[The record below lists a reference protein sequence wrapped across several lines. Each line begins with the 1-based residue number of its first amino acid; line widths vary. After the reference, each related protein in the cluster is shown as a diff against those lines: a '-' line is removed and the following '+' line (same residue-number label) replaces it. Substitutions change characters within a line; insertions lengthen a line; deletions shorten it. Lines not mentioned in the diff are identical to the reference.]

1 MQNDRDAATTALKT
15 GGTDILKD
23 ANRFR
28 ELVVQQLDTT
38 SKERRALEIGCDDQ
52 YLMAFS
58 GASNKGELSTAACNA
73 ADYLTG
79 TYVMDSEVA
88 SSVSYGIADAIA
100 EFLGIDAP
108 SAKPRKRPST
118 NRKSVS
124 IPAVIALVISVGI
137 LAAGLYVAHTNPI
150 FGCTLFPTSS
160 KLANISCEWYGTR
173 NKAGQELSVIF
184 LRNDGADTEKMSCI
198 ENYALNGTVMP
209 LLATGD
215 EGLMVIRGL
224 GGTANVSMKR
234 NPATKESI
242 GAMPIRQ
249 VTWSYTTSTDGTK
262 KIMITNWSENRILLY
277 ANSLMLA
284 SRGMTANVG
293 VLEGVN
299 SLEPGTTVVD
309 VTDRLRYLTHSSDAL
324 ARLQN
329 TDLYLNGIKVP
340 MDSSEN
346 S

>member
-1 MQNDRDAATTALKT
+1 MQNVRDAATTALKT

-58 GASNKGELSTAACNA
+58 GASNKGELSTAASNA

-88 SSVSYGIADAIA
+88 SSISNGIAYAIA

-108 SAKPRKRPST
+108 STKPRKRPSM
-118 NRKSVS
+118 NGKSVS

-150 FGCTLFPTSS
+150 FGCTLFPTST
-160 KLANISCEWYGTR
+160 KLSNISCEWYGIR

-184 LRNDGADTEKMSCI
+184 LRNDGEDTEKMSCVD
-198 ENYALNGTVMP
+198 YHALGGTVMP

-215 EGLMVIRGL
+215 EGLMVIQGL

-262 KIMITNWSENRILLY
+262 KIMITNWAENRIPLY

-284 SRGMTANVG
+284 SRGVTAEVVVIG
-293 VLEGVN
+293 GFDF
-299 SLEPGTTVVD
+299 LEPGTTEID
-309 VTDRLRYLTHSSDAL
+309 YPSNLRDLTPRSDAL
-324 ARLQN
+324 KPGPD
-329 TDLYLNGIKVP
+329 TDLYLYGVKVP
-340 MDSSEN
+340 MSSGEN